1 MPVCALPNADGFLAV
16 VPDIEAASCSGYV
29 MVTAQEYD
37 TLMSYTQLTPGE
49 ISQAFG
55 LGFTLVF
62 LNLRH
67 QDGNT
72 FNKTT
77 LRNLL

>member
-16 VPDIEAASCSGYV
+16 VPDIEAASCRGYV

-49 ISQAFG
+49 ISQAFS

-62 LNLRH
+62 VGGYLSTYAIKMAIRLI
-67 QDGNT
+67 
-72 FNKTT
+72 K
-77 LRNLL
+77 LL

>member
-1 MPVCALPNADGFLAV
+1 PNADGFLAV

-62 LNLRH
+62 VGGYLSTYAIKMAIRLI
-67 QDGNT
+67 
-72 FNKTT
+72 K
-77 LRNLL
+77 LL

>member
-1 MPVCALPNADGFLAV
+1 MR
-16 VPDIEAASCSGYV
+16 GYV

-55 LGFTLVF
+55 LGSPWCSLADISQLTPSRWQYV
-62 LNLRH
+62 
-67 QDGNT
+67 
-72 FNKTT
+72 
-77 LRNLL
+77 

>member
-49 ISQAFG
+49 ISQAF
-55 LGFTLVF
+55 
-62 LNLRH
+62 
-67 QDGNT
+67 
-72 FNKTT
+72 
-77 LRNLL
+77 